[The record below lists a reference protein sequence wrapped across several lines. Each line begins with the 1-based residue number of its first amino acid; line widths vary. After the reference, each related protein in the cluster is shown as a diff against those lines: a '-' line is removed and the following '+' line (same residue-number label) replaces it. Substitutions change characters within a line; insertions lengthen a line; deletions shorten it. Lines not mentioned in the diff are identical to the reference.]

1 MPSLNKKLFAWFLK
15 RGDPLNHKL
24 YGHLKTDLFRDISG
38 IVLDV
43 GAGTGLNMRYLQPAV
58 TKWIGIEPNTAFHPT
73 IRERAAQHKFQIEIY
88 AADAHHLPF
97 PDSFA
102 DNVIVSL
109 VLCSVEN
116 ADQVVAELYR
126 VIKPGGSCYFI
137 EHVAA
142 PKNTMLRKAQNWFN
156 PLNRVLADGCNCNRD
171 TAEVFRNSKFVM
183 VDLVDHSVKGSMI
196 FHRPHIVG
204 KAAKE

>member
-1 MPSLNKKLFAWFLK
+1 MPSLSKKLFAWFLK
-15 RGDPLNHKL
+15 RGEPLNHKL
-24 YGHLKTDLFRDISG
+24 YGHLKEDLFCDISG
-38 IVLDV
+38 VVLDI
-43 GAGTGLNMRYLQPAV
+43 GAGTGLNMRYLRTSV
-58 TKWIGIEPNTAFHPT
+58 TKWVGIEPNTAFHPT
-73 IRERAAQHKFQIEIY
+73 IVERAAKHKFHSDIID
-88 AADAHHLPF
+88 ADAHHLPF
-97 PDSFA
+97 PDAYA
-102 DNVIVSL
+102 DNVIVTL

-142 PKNTMLRKAQNWFN
+142 PINTMLRKAQNWFN

-171 TAEVFRNSKFVM
+171 TASVFRNSMFETVEI
-183 VDLVDHSVKGSMI
+183 VEHSLNGAMI

-204 KAAKE
+204 KAVKE